1 MPEREAYLS
10 IDAEASAE
18 FRDRGSRFIAYAF
31 PVKTQD
37 EMKQR
42 LRDLKKEHPK
52 AVHHCFA
59 YRVGYG
65 GEQYRAVD
73 DGEPSGTAGLPI
85 LGQLDSRGLSFTAV
99 VVIRYFGGTLLGKPG
114 LINAYKSAASM
125 ALQAASISEKTI
137 DIRYS
142 LNFNYTQLDEVMGLV
157 KKVDVSIQEKEIEL
171 FCRMIIAVPVAK
183 AVLFEKTIS
192 EIYNVEIDK
201 LI

>member
-1 MPEREAYLS
+1 LPERETYLS

-31 PVKTQD
+31 PVKSPD

-59 YRVGYG
+59 YRMGYE

-85 LGQLDSRGLSFTAV
+85 LGQLDSRRLSFTAV
-99 VVIRYFGGTLLGKPG
+99 VVVRYFGGTLLGKPG

-125 ALQAASISEKTI
+125 ALQAASTSEKTI

-142 LNFNYTQLDEVMGLV
+142 LNFNYTQLDEVMGLL
-157 KKVDVSIQEKEIEL
+157 KKVNVSVQEKEIEL
-171 FCRMIIAVPVAK
+171 FCRMIIAVPISK
-183 AVLFEKTIS
+183 ADIFEKTIS
-192 EIYNVEIDK
+192 EIYNVEINK